1 MYEIVEVHGL
11 PVEHVGAV
19 RASESKRMLV
29 VGSFPAARR
38 MEVLS
43 RKPDVCGHPSV
54 ARITSE
60 NMAVLLVPS
69 AMAGIATPFRIWPD
83 APVTAK
89 MPPYVP
95 QVPEFAVVGTSEEVL
110 PMLAR

>member
-11 PVEHVGAV
+11 PVAHDGAV
-19 RASESKRMLV
+19 RASESKRMLEL
-29 VGSFPAARR
+29 GSLPAARR

-69 AMAGIATPFRIWPD
+69 VIATMATPFRIWPD
-83 APVTAK
+83 VPVTAK
-89 MPPYVP
+89 MPPYWD
-95 QVPEFAVVGTSEEVL
+95 QVAE
-110 PMLAR
+110 

>member
-1 MYEIVEVHGL
+1 MYEIVEDHGF
-11 PVEHVGAV
+11 PVEHEGVV
-19 RASESKRMLV
+19 RASESKRMLEL
-29 VGSFPAARR
+29 GSFPAARM

-69 AMAGIATPFRIWPD
+69 VIATMATPLRIWFD
-83 APVTAK
+83 DPVTAK
-89 MPPYVP
+89 IPPYVP
-95 QVPEFAVVGTSEEVL
+95 QVLEFALVGTSEEVV
-110 PMLAR
+110 PTLAR